1 MNPVGALHG
10 QLVFKRRVRVL
21 AEAIAGAIPAGAR
34 DVLDVGCGDGTIAAL
49 LQQHRPELSVTGVD
63 VMVRPDTKVPVQ
75 EFDGVHLPFADRSF
89 DVVMFVDV
97 LHHTDDPTVL
107 LREAKRVARVAVV
120 LKDHRRNSPIAYA
133 TLRLMDWV
141 GNAHHGVVLPYNYWS
156 DSAWR
161 KAFADIGLVQ
171 EARNEDMG
179 LYPFPASLVF
189 ERNLHFLT
197 RLSV

>member
-1 MNPVGALHG
+1 MNPVGTLHG

-21 AEAIAGAIPAGAR
+21 ADAIAKAIPGNAR

-97 LHHTDDPTVL
+97 LHHTHDPMIL

-120 LKDHRRNSPIAYA
+120 LKDHRRNSPIAYG

-141 GNAHHGVVLPYNYWS
+141 GNAHHGGACP
-156 DSAWR
+156 
-161 KAFADIGLVQ
+161 
-171 EARNEDMG
+171 
-179 LYPFPASLVF
+179 
-189 ERNLHFLT
+189 
-197 RLSV
+197 